1 MKIILSALAASAALA
16 VGLYA
21 SGVQVS
27 TPAEA
32 AAAVSIPAPA
42 ADIKE
47 AGGQA
52 VAVFAGGC
60 FWGVEGVFEHVAG
73 VKKVEAGY
81 AGGGGGDANYDAVSG
96 GRTKHAEAVRIVY
109 DPAKVSYGKLLHIF
123 FSVAHDPT
131 QLNRQGPDRGPQ
143 YRSAIFPQSA
153 QQRQAATAYIDQL
166 GRSGRFRP
174 EARDEAGAGPVLR
187 GRGLSPGLHA
197 PEPAPRLYRRA
208 RRAQAAGA
216 AHDLPAALLGQALG
230 LTPGPQ
236 ADGHGQSEHRGRDE
250 EGRAL

>member
-166 GRSGRFRP
+166 GRSGRFRSKVVTTMEQGRFHAA
-174 EARDEAGAGPVLR
+174 EAYHQDFMRRNPRHGYIVAHDAPKLQSLR
-187 GRGLSPGLHA
+187 TTF
-197 PEPAPRLYRRA
+197 PRLYSGKPSA
-208 RRAQAAGA
+208 
-216 AHDLPAALLGQALG
+216 
-230 LTPGPQ
+230 
-236 ADGHGQSEHRGRDE
+236 
-250 EGRAL
+250 